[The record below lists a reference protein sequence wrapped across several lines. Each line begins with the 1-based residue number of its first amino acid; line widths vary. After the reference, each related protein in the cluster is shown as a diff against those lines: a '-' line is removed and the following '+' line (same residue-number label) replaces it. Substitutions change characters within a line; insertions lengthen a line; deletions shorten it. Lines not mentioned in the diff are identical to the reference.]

1 MTYYLLLL
9 FFVFDYI
16 RPGTYIPGLDA
27 LHFNSVVPVLAI
39 IGTLAIKTR
48 VSNKDALAEPNTA
61 LMGVLLVMLCVST
74 LFATVTMYAFDV
86 TKTVFA
92 YILIYF
98 VIVRQVGDV
107 KRLKG
112 ILMTL
117 VLVHI
122 VVTALNPAMF
132 LEPDSRV
139 PIESGAF
146 LGDGNDFSLSVN
158 VCLPLCLFLL
168 LESNKKLHKVGWVF
182 VLLIMVMGIVAT
194 KSRGGTLALIAIGIY
209 FWLKSN
215 RKVLTASLAFLTLLV
230 ILVAAPPSY
239 FARMSTMTDTEESS
253 AQGRIDAWKTS
264 TKIAVGSPLLG
275 TGAGNFPSAFGAMN
289 QSRWMTAHSIYFLI
303 LGELGF
309 PGLLLLL
316 TIIISNLTANARL
329 LRKVKRERPE
339 LLTAINMLSCTS
351 ASMLGFAVGG
361 AFLSAAYYP
370 HMYLISGLMAA
381 VRRLTREQ
389 LADAVTEQQPAVA
402 AVMQRR
408 ITHGAISPDW
418 RPRAAFGMQSGG
430 SNFGMTDNRK

>member
-27 LHFNSVVPVLAI
+27 AHFNSLIPILTIVC
-39 IGTLAIKTR
+39 TLAIKTR
-48 VSNKDALAEPNTA
+48 VSNKDALAETNTA
-61 LMGVLLVMLCVST
+61 LMGTLLVMLCVST
-74 LFATVTMYAFDV
+74 LFAIVTEYAFTT
-86 TKTVFA
+86 TKNVFA

-98 VIVRQVGDV
+98 VIVRQVGDLR
-107 KRLKG
+107 RLKG
-112 ILMTL
+112 VFMTL

-132 LEPDSRV
+132 LEPDNRV
-139 PIESGAF
+139 PIDSGAF
-146 LGDGNDFSLSVN
+146 LGDGNDFSLSIN

-168 LESNKKLHKVGWVF
+168 LESNKKLHKAGWVF
-182 VLLIMVMGIVAT
+182 VLLIMVMAIVAT
-194 KSRGGTLALIAIGIY
+194 KSRGGTLALLAIGIY

-215 RKVLTASLAFLTLLV
+215 RKVLTAALALLTVLV
-230 ILVAAPPSY
+230 VLVAAPPSY
-239 FARMSTMTDTEESS
+239 FKRMATMTDTEESS

-264 TKIAVGSPLLG
+264 TKIALKSPLLG
-275 TGAGNFPSAFGAMN
+275 AGAGNFPSAFGAMN

-303 LGELGF
+303 LGEMGF

-329 LRKVKRERPE
+329 LRKVKRERPD

-361 AFLSAAYYP
+361 AFLSAVYYP
-370 HMYLISGLMAA
+370 HLYLISGMMTAT
-381 VRRLTREQ
+381 RRLAREQ
-389 LADAVTEQQPAVA
+389 MADAGAERPAA
-402 AVMQRR
+402 ATVMQPLAR
-408 ITHGAISPDW
+408 HGAISPDW
-418 RPRAAFGMQSGG
+418 RPRAAYGLHSGG
-430 SNFGMTDNRK
+430 SSLHLTDNRK